1 MSENR
6 IELEKILLQ
15 HEELLQAANE
25 DMESSAKNQIEQLRT
40 LLRDKDS
47 EMSQNSATL
56 QELLKSKELNISDL
70 SSQINILQE
79 KVISM
84 DAVSERLNSALEQ
97 TKLLEPLNLELEK
110 AKEDVASLISQ
121 IRQLEEESDVLKK
134 STESDK
140 VQTSRLQEQ
149 LAESENECEKLKLQM
164 EDFTTIIN
172 LNKEHLELLDFMK
185 LEITELKKALDQKEK
200 FISELQAADEKAIH
214 SANAKAYEH
223 QQITEELNKQFQALQ
238 TELIIVKSTID
249 AKDEQIVQLEQA
261 RSILI
266 TSESQLK
273 SAIEEKELYISSKES
288 ELVTLRSSLT
298 EKESCVSKIQEECL
312 EFERAKEEI
321 AQKLIA
327 TQEDLSAI
335 HQVKDQCIAE
345 LQEEIEQAKFNMTA
359 KDAEWELKTQELS
372 TKLKAT
378 HSEFEEL
385 RNAITAKHEH
395 VLQLEQVQNQWV
407 SEESSL
413 KLVVDENEKRLAAQ
427 ERELEMMRNSLDSK
441 EIRNGELQE
450 ELKQISLNLNV
461 QDSEM
466 KQTNRELSESLKSA
480 QSELDEFKARLL
492 QANLLST
499 EWEQKNSDLSNQLNI
514 AKNKLQAINCTLE
527 TQEEQVRQL
536 NEEMKKKQSFVEE
549 SQQQL
554 RDSELQLTAIKQ
566 LLSDN
571 ETQISAFKE
580 TVSSLETTTTE
591 STRQIE
597 LLNHSLAVKESVIID
612 LQGEVARNGQLMTEI
627 QTSAEEQ
634 RQQLLVEKDTLTEQY
649 KSQLSSVES
658 ECIRVVAELNDK
670 LSIMEKTAEES
681 KLQFVT
687 KEDAIRELETNYSA
701 EIQKISQTSAAASSL
716 TQSLENELLEKNNE
730 LDGAIARATEL
741 EMKLKTLIN
750 QIAQNE
756 SEKEILRT
764 ENDKLREY
772 LESKKI
778 ETSSLE
784 FMENQIKV
792 KVVLSVFM

>member
-1 MSENR
+1 
-6 IELEKILLQ
+6 
-15 HEELLQAANE
+15 
-25 DMESSAKNQIEQLRT
+25 
-40 LLRDKDS
+40 
-47 EMSQNSATL
+47 
-56 QELLKSKELNISDL
+56 
-70 SSQINILQE
+70 
-79 KVISM
+79 
-84 DAVSERLNSALEQ
+84 
-97 TKLLEPLNLELEK
+97 
-110 AKEDVASLISQ
+110 
-121 IRQLEEESDVLKK
+121 
-134 STESDK
+134 
-140 VQTSRLQEQ
+140 
-149 LAESENECEKLKLQM
+149 
-164 EDFTTIIN
+164 
-172 LNKEHLELLDFMK
+172 
-185 LEITELKKALDQKEK
+185 
-200 FISELQAADEKAIH
+200 
-214 SANAKAYEH
+214 
-223 QQITEELNKQFQALQ
+223 
-238 TELIIVKSTID
+238 
-249 AKDEQIVQLEQA
+249 
-261 RSILI
+261 
-266 TSESQLK
+266 
-273 SAIEEKELYISSKES
+273 
-288 ELVTLRSSLT
+288 
-298 EKESCVSKIQEECL
+298 
-312 EFERAKEEI
+312 
-321 AQKLIA
+321 
-327 TQEDLSAI
+327 
-335 HQVKDQCIAE
+335 
-345 LQEEIEQAKFNMTA
+345 
-359 KDAEWELKTQELS
+359 
-372 TKLKAT
+372 
-378 HSEFEEL
+378 
-385 RNAITAKHEH
+385 
-395 VLQLEQVQNQWV
+395 
-407 SEESSL
+407 
-413 KLVVDENEKRLAAQ
+413 
-427 ERELEMMRNSLDSK
+427 
-441 EIRNGELQE
+441 LQE

-499 EWEQKNSDLSNQLNI
+499 EWEQKNSDLSNELNI

-658 ECIRVVAELNDK
+658 ECMRVVAELNDK

>member
-6 IELEKILLQ
+6 RKLEKILLQ

-79 KVISM
+79 KVSSM

-110 AKEDVASLISQ
+110 AKEEVASLISQ

-140 VQTSRLQEQ
+140 VQTSRLQEK

-172 LNKEHLELLDFMK
+172 LNKEHLELLDLMK

-200 FISELQAADEKAIH
+200 FILELHAADEKAID

-238 TELIIVKSTID
+238 TELIIVKSTVD
-249 AKDEQIVQLEQA
+249 AKDEQIVQLEKA

-273 SAIEEKELYISSKES
+273 SAIEEKELNILSKES

-321 AQKLIA
+321 ARKLIA

-372 TKLKAT
+372 TKLEAA

-395 VLQLEQVQNQWV
+395 VLQLEQAQNQWV
-407 SEESSL
+407 TEESSL

-427 ERELEMMRNSLDSK
+427 EKELEMMRNSLDSK
-441 EIRNGELQE
+441 EIRIGELQE

-499 EWEQKNSDLSNQLNI
+499 EWEQKNSDLSNQLDI

-554 RDSELQLTAIKQ
+554 RDSELQLTATKQ

-580 TVSSLETTTTE
+580 SVSSLETTTTE

-658 ECIRVVAELNDK
+658 EWKRVVAELNDK

-716 TQSLENELLEKNNE
+716 TQSLENELLEKKNE

-741 EMKLKTLIN
+741 EMKLKTFIN